1 MPISVTSRRI
11 VWWGWSPICGWPRE
25 RLLNRAFSMKRS
37 CFVVALML
45 IGAAPISAKPY
56 NIYENQPEYV
66 NQRYGGSSRD
76 PLVRANRDIYVN
88 NQDTNS
94 CIEGSVIGGLLGAGL
109 GAVLSRGNGRWVGVP
124 MGGAAGALLGCQ
136 VDGG

>member
-1 MPISVTSRRI
+1 MT
-11 VWWGWSPICGWPRE
+11 
-25 RLLNRAFSMKRS
+25 RASFA
-37 CFVVALML
+37 VALVL
-45 IGAAPISAKPY
+45 LSALPASARPY
-56 NIYENQPEYV
+56 NVYNDHSEYV

-76 PLVRANRDIYVN
+76 QLVRANRDIYAN

-109 GAVLSRGNGRWVGVP
+109 GAVLSRGNGRWVGIPV
-124 MGGAAGALLGCQ
+124 GGAAGALLGCQ